1 MHLYLVVVRQVGDC
15 NYFQVICITNT
26 MPDQTLDKPVRW
38 QIYHS
43 GSWHHLVHLFP
54 YNQHLSII
62 YFARMLCTGNMGNL
76 FFIIIPAICEESD
89 NPFGSSD
96 CSTDGDA
103 YASLSSAVLI
113 LIPSLKNFP
122 IFLTLNTCLLWT
134 INCSAWFKCW
144 VTHLDELSLGN
155 YINENPIPS
164 IVMSLLFLWM
174 CGSFV

>member
-38 QIYHS
+38 QIYYS
-43 GSWHHLVHLFP
+43 GSWHHLVHLFQ

-62 YFARMLCTGNMGNL
+62 YFAGMLCTGNMGNL

-113 LIPSLKNFP
+113 LIPSLKFFFDIEYMLIMNYQLF
-122 IFLTLNTCLLWT
+122 CLVQVLGHTSGWVV
-134 INCSAWFKCW
+134 AWK
-144 VTHLDELSLGN
+144 L
-155 YINENPIPS
+155 Y
-164 IVMSLLFLWM
+164 
-174 CGSFV
+174 